1 MVVFNIHEGKGVIAA
16 IVKENGTVKNLQQ
29 PDDTA
34 IVYATGGVLVAGV
47 FLEAATS
54 YGQDSSKSVN
64 KTDLVGTQNQKISEG
79 SIQDTFTYDA
89 LALDPAALND
99 TTIKQS
105 TGTVHGL
112 NAATNAQ
119 YLVTS
124 VGLRKMLRSSNTYT
138 VRLFIGCALD
148 ANNDADISTA
158 SEVYDLERTHIES
171 HNTSASGG
179 GDVTVSVTFSAET
192 ISFPAAWNTQPV

>member
-16 IVKENGTVKNLQQ
+16 IVKENGTTKNIKQ
-29 PDDTA
+29 PDDSA
-34 IVYATGGVLVAGV
+34 IVYVSGNLVAGV

-54 YGQDSSKSVN
+54 YSQDSSKSVN

-79 SIQDTFTYDA
+79 SIQDTFNYDA

-99 TTIKQS
+99 TTLKYA

-112 NAATNAQ
+112 NAATNPQ

-124 VGLRKMLRSSNTYT
+124 VGLRQMLRSPNTYT
-138 VRLFIGCALD
+138 IRLFIGCALD
-148 ANNDADISTA
+148 ANNDADVSTA
-158 SEVYDLERTHIES
+158 SEVYDLERVHIES
-171 HNTSASGG
+171 NNMSASGG
-179 GDVTVSVTFSAET
+179 GDVTISVTFSAET
-192 ISFPAAWNTQPV
+192 MSFPAAWNSAPN

>member
-34 IVYATGGVLVAGV
+34 IVYTSGSLVAGV

-79 SIQDTFTYDA
+79 SIQDMFTYDA
-89 LALDPAALND
+89 LAIDPAAIND
-99 TTIKQS
+99 TTIKFA
-105 TGTVHGL
+105 TGTVHGMS
-112 NAATNAQ
+112 AVTNPQ
-119 YLVTS
+119 YLITS
-124 VGLRKMLRSSNTYT
+124 VGLRKMLRSPNTYT
-138 VRLFIGCALD
+138 IRLFIGCALD
-148 ANNDADISTA
+148 ANNDADITTA
-158 SEVYDLERTHIES
+158 SEVYDLERVHIES
-171 HNTSASGG
+171 NNTSASGG
-179 GDVTVSVTFSAET
+179 GDVTISVSFSAET
-192 ISFPAAWNTQPV
+192 VSFPTAYNSAPA